1 MAIFG
6 IEGWVDQSTFLSL
19 NDGAAAIKAAVGA
32 GAVGQNGFAAIG
44 ASAPLR
50 LGQAI
55 MRTALVFDSLRGSSL
70 RYRHGFSP
78 VFLRVARGRKLENKN

>member
-44 ASAPLR
+44 AGAPLR
-50 LGQAI
+50 LGQAV

-70 RYRHGFSP
+70 GYRHGFSP
-78 VFLRVARGRKLENKN
+78 VFLRVARGRKLK

>member
-70 RYRHGFSP
+70 GYRHGFSP
-78 VFLRVARGRKLENKN
+78 VFLRVARGRKLK